1 MEIRHVSSSTKSQDV
16 DHDFGKNTVGPTA
29 HASKLKI
36 ISTAAGEQ
44 DAWPILQYSSPT
56 NPTAC
61 LWSLHMCMHR
71 QPRHRSQLMPPTYQ
85 VRHNTC
91 QVDFMSCHC
100 YTQLTCVPRGNNSSN
115 HPLCGQ
121 PRVQPIRDSL
131 VHPFSAPM
139 ARYANLGAPPPSMLF
154 NPSLQ
159 PHGTPQGIPFK
170 LRTPLKLGQQAPS
183 TQIFGPS
190 FGAFFGTPQPV
201 HHTP

>member
-1 MEIRHVSSSTKSQDV
+1 
-16 DHDFGKNTVGPTA
+16 
-29 HASKLKI
+29 
-36 ISTAAGEQ
+36 
-44 DAWPILQYSSPT
+44 
-56 NPTAC
+56 
-61 LWSLHMCMHR
+61 
-71 QPRHRSQLMPPTYQ
+71 
-85 VRHNTC
+85 
-91 QVDFMSCHC
+91 MSCHC